1 MGGFEELG
9 KKLDKLAK
17 EIKTTTQARAEKTV
31 KEAKEWGKKLD
42 ELGEGIK
49 KTVQEGLGKFVTETK
64 GLGQAAKLRLQIREE
79 KKDIEEIFRQIGEK
93 AYELHLQKK
102 IGNVELK
109 KLGAKVTKLKKNIR
123 AKEKQIR
130 RLRSG
135 EGKEGEK

>member
-9 KKLDKLAK
+9 KKLDKLA
-17 EIKTTTQARAEKTV
+17 EGIKATTQNRAEKTV

-64 GLGQAAKLRLQIREE
+64 GLGQATKLRLQIREE
-79 KKDIEEIFRQIGEK
+79 KKDTEEIFRQIGEK

-109 KLGAKVTKLKKNIR
+109 KLGAKVTKLKKDIQ

>member
-9 KKLDKLAK
+9 KKLDKLA
-17 EIKTTTQARAEKTV
+17 EGIKTTTQTRAEKTV

-49 KTVQEGLGKFVTETK
+49 KTVQGGLGKFVTETK
-64 GLGQAAKLRLQIREE
+64 GLGQTAKLRFQIREG

-93 AYELHLQKK
+93 AYQLHLQKK

-109 KLGAKVTKLKKNIR
+109 KLGAKVTKLKKDIQ

-135 EGKEGEK
+135 QGKEGEK

>member
-9 KKLDKLAK
+9 KKLDKLAG

-49 KTVQEGLGKFVTETK
+49 RTVQEGLEKFVTETK
-64 GLGQAAKLRLQIREE
+64 GLGQTTKLRFQIREG
-79 KKDIEEIFRQIGEK
+79 KKDIEEIFRQIGEE
-93 AYELHLQKK
+93 AYQLHLQKK

-109 KLGAKVTKLKKNIR
+109 KLGAKVTKLKKDIQAR
-123 AKEKQIR
+123 EKQIR

-135 EGKEGEK
+135 ERKEGEK